1 MSRTG
6 GPGPVYAAVPG
17 DERALVAPMTQLRQH
32 AEFGTGNRGA
42 TSAVLQAGMSEDCI
56 PEAESMTRPDW

>member
-42 TSAVLQAGMSEDCI
+42 TSAVCKPSCRKTAFRKRS
-56 PEAESMTRPDW
+56 R